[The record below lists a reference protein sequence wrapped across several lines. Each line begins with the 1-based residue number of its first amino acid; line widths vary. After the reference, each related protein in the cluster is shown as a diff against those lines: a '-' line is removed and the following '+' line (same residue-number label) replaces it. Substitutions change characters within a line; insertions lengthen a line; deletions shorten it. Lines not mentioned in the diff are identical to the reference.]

1 MMLNQPVDSKLQKDT
16 KRNKNGFIFC
26 KHHIHYDLMTIYHE
40 DNLSRRLFCFGSFVI
55 LVVARC
61 YLWLFSLYIN
71 IKIGKNS
78 C

>member
-1 MMLNQPVDSKLQKDT
+1 MLLLFSIRVAERPPVWGRAVHS
-16 KRNKNGFIFC
+16 
-26 KHHIHYDLMTIYHE
+26 
-40 DNLSRRLFCFGSFVI
+40 V
-55 LVVARC
+55 